1 MPEKKKVIRIF
12 LLTFAVLAIAAII
25 VITVLAIENK
35 EKSERRKNA
44 SEQNNVI
51 SDVGEAVDLM
61 TFFKDC
67 SMDVDDLSLIHI

>member
-1 MPEKKKVIRIF
+1 MPEKKKVIRIS

-51 SDVGEAVDLM
+51 SDVGEP
-61 TFFKDC
+61 
-67 SMDVDDLSLIHI
+67 

>member
-35 EKSERRKNA
+35 EKSE
-44 SEQNNVI
+44 
-51 SDVGEAVDLM
+51 
-61 TFFKDC
+61 
-67 SMDVDDLSLIHI
+67 

>member
-12 LLTFAVLAIAAII
+12 LLTFAVLAIVAII

-61 TFFKDC
+61 TFFKVVLW
-67 SMDVDDLSLIHI
+67 M